1 MRSAITIGVVLLI
14 VGFFAAQFSKMVR
27 AKLDLTERVVFY
39 LDFVDETS
47 LESVKNDLVKDAAK
61 LGVDLDR
68 DRVSIVYRD
77 TDQELAQQRLLGKL
91 AQFQNKQVG
100 IRVEYDWRILGFG
113 IAQEITRSKIKQ
125 VQVRQRELPPQ
136 YQELLE

>member
-1 MRSAITIGVVLLI
+1 MKAVITIAVVIVI
-14 VGFFAAQFSKMVR
+14 VGFFAAQFSKMTR
-27 AKLDLTERVVFY
+27 AKLELTERVAFH

-47 LESVKNDLVKDAAK
+47 IESVKNDLVKDAAK
-61 LGVDLDR
+61 VGVDLDR
-68 DRVSIVYRD
+68 DRIAIVYQD
-77 TDQELAQQRLLGKL
+77 TDKELYQQRVLGKL

-100 IRVEYDWRILGFG
+100 ISVNYHWRILGFG

-136 YQELLE
+136 YKELLE

>member
-1 MRSAITIGVVLLI
+1 MKSVITIAVVIVI
-14 VGFFAAQFSKMVR
+14 VGFCAAEFSKMVR
-27 AKLDLTERVVFY
+27 AKLDLTERVAFH

-47 LESVKNDLVKDAAK
+47 LESVKDDLVKDAAK

-68 DRVSIVYRD
+68 DRVLIVYQD
-77 TDQELAQQRLLGKL
+77 TTKELYPQRVLGKI

-100 IRVEYDWRILGFG
+100 ISVSYHWRILGFG
-113 IAQEITRSKIKQ
+113 IAQDITRAKIKQ

-136 YQELLE
+136 YKELLE

>member
-1 MRSAITIGVVLLI
+1 MKTAITIGIVLLI
-14 VGFFAAQFSKMVR
+14 VGFLAAQFSKMVR

-39 LDFVDETS
+39 LDFVDDTS
-47 LESVKNDLVKDAAK
+47 LESVKDDLVKDAAK

-68 DRVSIVYRD
+68 DRVSVVYRD
-77 TDQELAQQRLLGKL
+77 TDQELAPQRLLGKL
-91 AQFQNKQVG
+91 AQFRNKQIAIGVQ
-100 IRVEYDWRILGFG
+100 YHWRILGFG

>member
-14 VGFFAAQFSKMVR
+14 VGFLAAQFSKMVR

-39 LDFVDETS
+39 LDFVDDTS
-47 LESVKNDLVKDAAK
+47 LESVKDDLVKDAAK

-68 DRVSIVYRD
+68 DRISVVYRD

-91 AQFQNKQVG
+91 ARFRNKQVAIG
-100 IRVEYDWRILGFG
+100 VQYHWRILGFG

-136 YQELLE
+136 HQELLE